1 VGVGW
6 GTGGRGGRGGVV
18 GRRGGKRPRGWGAMD
33 GRKSTVFFHW
43 KIRIGLEK
51 NTIRRIVVVVVLDFL
66 DGCTLGRGCT
76 GLVGVHEG
84 GCVVF
89 L

>member
-1 VGVGW
+1 
-6 GTGGRGGRGGVV
+6 
-18 GRRGGKRPRGWGAMD
+18 MD
-33 GRKSTVFFHW
+33 GRKSTVFFLW
-43 KIRIGLEK
+43 NIRIGLEN

-66 DGCTLGRGCT
+66 DGCTLDRGCT

-89 L
+89 LLKGKSNGDEASWT